1 MVALYQEVEGYRE
14 RRPEGVKLWYME
26 SQCIGPLVHEI
37 IEVLGS
43 RGTQEIVGI
52 IVPISPVVVSIWYS
66 GTHKISLCIQRVNKM
81 KINIV

>member
-52 IVPISPVVVSIWYS
+52 IVPISPVVDLDLSHV
-66 GTHKISLCIQRVNKM
+66 M
-81 KINIV
+81 D